1 MNLIILS
8 GGHLFTGDFW
18 TDILKGAMFGL
29 VIGLIISYRYKK
41 NKKNKKE

>member
-1 MNLIILS
+1 MNFIFLS

-18 TDILKGAMFGL
+18 TDIIKGAIFGL
-29 VIGLIISYRYKK
+29 GIGLIISYRYKK